1 MSDISLQQLLEA
13 GCHFGHKSERRNPKA
28 SGYIYTEKDG
38 IHIIDLAQTKAGLDE
53 ACAFVKDLVSQGG
66 DVLFVGTKRQAKDI
80 ITAECSRVGA
90 PYIVERWIGGFLT
103 NWEGIQ
109 KTIRKI
115 ISMTESQAT
124 GGWKKFPKHEQV
136 KMSHHLKRLNMF
148 YGGVVKLTSPP
159 KALFIVDIKKENVAF
174 REAIRCEMPMV
185 AMVDT
190 NVNPFDIAYKIPSND
205 DAVGSIAIITKAL
218 ADAYE
223 EGRQIFEKGE
233 MERKVEAEKQAQKE
247 AAKKDKPVIAASEKS
262 EEPKD
267 KPVAASAKSSGELKA
282 ATAKSSGEPMEKP
295 KAVKKTGKK

>member
-53 ACAFVKDLVSQGG
+53 ACIFVKDLVSQGG

-80 ITAECSRVGA
+80 ITSECTRVGA

-115 ISMTESQAT
+115 LSMTESQAT
-124 GGWKKFPKHEQV
+124 GGWKKFPKHEQI

-174 REAIRCEMPMV
+174 REAIRCETPMV

-190 NVNPFDIAYKIPSND
+190 NVNPFDITYKIPAND

-223 EGRQIFEKGE
+223 EGKQLFEKGV
-233 MERKVEAEKQAQKE
+233 VEKKAEADKQAQKE
-247 AAKKDKPVIAASEKS
+247 QAKKDKPQ
-262 EEPKD
+262 EEPK
-267 KPVAASAKSSGELKA
+267 KEPEVKEEKKEVEKSK
-282 ATAKSSGEPMEKP
+282 T
-295 KAVKKTGKK
+295 VKKTEKK